1 MERSI
6 DRFYLHLISRND
18 LIPSNCKEKN
28 LEVILEK
35 EPTVDF
41 CKFLYKEVGRD
52 FFWRDRLKWSDQDW
66 LNYISNDFF
75 KLYILKQNNEL
86 AGYYELLYDP
96 KIPSM
101 EIPYFGIFKEF
112 FGKGI
117 GGYLLTDAILT
128 SFNQRINKVWV
139 HTCTLD
145 HANALKNYLARGMK
159 IFKTEKIFF
168 NPENQ

>member
-6 DRFYLHLISRND
+6 DRFYLHLLSRND
-18 LIPSNCKEKN
+18 LIPSDCKEKN

-41 CKFLYKEVGRD
+41 CKFLYKEVGKD

-66 LNYISNDFF
+66 LNYINNIFF

-96 KIPSM
+96 KISSM
-101 EIPYFGIFKEF
+101 EISYFGIFKEF
-112 FGKGI
+112 FDKGI
-117 GGYLLTDAILT
+117 GGYLLTDAILN
-128 SFNQRINKVWV
+128 SYKHSINKVWV

-145 HANALKNYLARGMK
+145 HPNALKNYLARGMK

-168 NPENQ
+168 NPENL

>member
-128 SFNQRINKVWV
+128 SFNQKINKVWV

-145 HANALKNYLARGMK
+145 HPNALKNYLARGMK

-168 NPENQ
+168 STENL

>member
-6 DRFYLHLISRND
+6 DRFYLHLLSRND
-18 LIPSNCKEKN
+18 LIPSDCKEKN

-41 CKFLYKEVGRD
+41 CKFLYKEAGKD

-66 LNYISNDFF
+66 LNYINNIFF

-96 KIPSM
+96 KISSM
-101 EIPYFGIFKEF
+101 EISYFGIFKEF

-117 GGYLLTDAILT
+117 GGYLLTDAILN
-128 SFNQRINKVWV
+128 SYKHSINKVWV

-145 HANALKNYLARGMK
+145 HPNALKNYLARGMK

-168 NPENQ
+168 NPENL

>member
-1 MERSI
+1 MERTI
-6 DRFYLHLISRND
+6 DRFYLHIFSKNNLKK
-18 LIPSNCKEKN
+18 SNCKEKN

-96 KIPSM
+96 KIPTM
-101 EIPYFGIFKEF
+101 EISYLGIFKEF

-128 SFNQRINKVWV
+128 SFNQKINKVWV

-145 HANALKNYLARGMK
+145 HSNALKNYLARGMK

-168 NPENQ
+168 NPEDL

>member
-28 LEVILEK
+28 LEVILQK
-35 EPTVDF
+35 ESTVDF

-96 KIPSM
+96 KISSM
-101 EIPYFGIFKEF
+101 EIAYFGIFKEF

-117 GGYLLTDAILT
+117 GGYLLTDAIST

-168 NPENQ
+168 NPENL